1 MRKRVS
7 VMMKTLKDE
16 EVESSQE
23 ESQVELDIRDILEH
37 LEIPLEN
44 VPDELRHLFHNGQQD
59 K

>member
-1 MRKRVS
+1 
-7 VMMKTLKDE
+7 MMKTLKDE

-37 LEIPLEN
+37 LEIPLEK
-44 VPDELRHLFHNGQQD
+44 VPDELRHLFLNGQQD